1 MKCDWQN
8 RCQRSCHERFD
19 VGRFDRHC
27 RPRRHSRRRSARRR
41 LFLVEGVPG
50 SGKTTLALQYLRAG
64 VEAGEAVLY
73 VTLSETEEELHSIA
87 ESHGWQL
94 KGIEIRELAPAEGAL
109 DPDEQNTMFHPSELE
124 LAATTRPILDH
135 IERLKPARVVFD
147 SLSELRLLA
156 GHAVSLSAPDSRA
169 EAVSGDP
176 RLHRDPA
183 GRPHGDRT
191 RPASAKHRAR
201 RHPARPAES
210 RFRRRAPAPACRQV
224 PRSEVPRR
232 LSRLCHQPRRD
243 RGVPAARCG
252 RTPAAHHAREAPE

>member
-1 MKCDWQN
+1 MSGSTSVASTGIAGLDDILGGG
-8 RCQRSCHERFD
+8 F
-19 VGRFDRHC
+19 
-27 RPRRHSRRRSARRR
+27 ARRR

-147 SLSELRLLA
+147 SF
-156 GHAVSLSAPDSRA
+156 SR
-169 EAVSGDP
+169 
-176 RLHRDPA
+176 
-183 GRPHGDRT
+183 
-191 RPASAKHRAR
+191 
-201 RHPARPAES
+201 
-210 RFRRRAPAPACRQV
+210 
-224 PRSEVPRR
+224 
-232 LSRLCHQPRRD
+232 
-243 RGVPAARCG
+243 
-252 RTPAAHHAREAPE
+252 

>member
-1 MKCDWQN
+1 MSGSTSVASTGIAGLD
-8 RCQRSCHERFD
+8 D
-19 VGRFDRHC
+19 ILGGGL
-27 RPRRHSRRRSARRR
+27 ARRR

-135 IERLKPARVVFD
+135 IERLKPARRR
-147 SLSELRLLA
+147 LRLAVRIAAA
-156 GHAVSLSAPDSRA
+156 GRPPVSLSAPDSRA
-169 EAVSGDP
+169 EAVSS
-176 RLHRDPA
+176 
-183 GRPHGDRT
+183 
-191 RPASAKHRAR
+191 RPAT
-201 RHPARPAES
+201 
-210 RFRRRAPAPACRQV
+210 AP
-224 PRSEVPRR
+224 
-232 LSRLCHQPRRD
+232 
-243 RGVPAARCG
+243 
-252 RTPAAHHAREAPE
+252 